1 MKQVHYR
8 WEYLNGWMQD
18 GYAFLFP
25 LMALRT
31 YIRGF
36 LPDYIKLL
44 NGKIVYN
51 LFGLLEVSCYS

>member
-1 MKQVHYR
+1 
-8 WEYLNGWMQD
+8 MQD